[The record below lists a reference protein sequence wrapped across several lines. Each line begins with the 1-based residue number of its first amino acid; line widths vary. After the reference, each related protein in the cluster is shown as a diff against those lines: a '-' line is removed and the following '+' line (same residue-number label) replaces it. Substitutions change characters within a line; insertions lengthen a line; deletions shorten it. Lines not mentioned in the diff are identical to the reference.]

1 MKEKVLIV
9 DDEVKAPEALRE
21 ILTVA
26 VSTFLNRHD

>member
-9 DDEVKAPEALRE
+9 DDEVNGREAIRE
-21 ILTVA
+21 MLTVA